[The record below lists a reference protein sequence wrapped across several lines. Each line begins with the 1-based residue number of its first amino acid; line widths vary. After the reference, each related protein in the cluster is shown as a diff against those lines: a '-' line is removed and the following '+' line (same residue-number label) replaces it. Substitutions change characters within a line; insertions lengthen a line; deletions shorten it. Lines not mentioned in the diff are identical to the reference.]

1 MKEKKFRVHQIKVEK
16 VLEDLINRIVNNLKV
31 KEIILFGSYSW
42 GKPDKNSDLDI
53 VVILNEEGYS
63 KSFNEKIEKKK
74 KVTNL
79 ILDIKRKFPL
89 DLLVY
94 TKYEWNRLIESGFSF
109 FKEINENG
117 IRIYERKN

>member
-1 MKEKKFRVHQIKVEK
+1 MKEKRFRVHQIEVEK
-16 VLEDLINRIVNNLKV
+16 VLEGLISKIVNNFKV

-53 VVILNEEGYS
+53 VVILDEEGYS
-63 KSFNEKIEKKK
+63 KSFSEKIGKKEK
-74 KVTNL
+74 VSNL

-94 TKYEWNRLIESGFSF
+94 TKYEWNRLIEPGFSF

>member
-53 VVILNEEGYS
+53 VVILDEEGYS
-63 KSFNEKIEKKK
+63 KSFSEKIGKKEK
-74 KVTNL
+74 VSNL